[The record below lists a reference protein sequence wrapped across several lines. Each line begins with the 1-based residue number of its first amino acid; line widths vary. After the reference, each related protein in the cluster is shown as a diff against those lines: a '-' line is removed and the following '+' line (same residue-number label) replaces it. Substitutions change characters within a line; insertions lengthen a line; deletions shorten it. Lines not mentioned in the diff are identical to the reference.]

1 MEPTRVVR
9 MLWCCCG
16 SVLIVNYGAL
26 QRTKLTL
33 WTVENSTNE
42 ELLWIYDISLWT
54 DEVVQGPI
62 GTIIIFR
69 QCVSHIFYKKN
80 HSILSKRHFFCDIP
94 HFVSFFNGNFQLPI
108 Q

>member
-26 QRTKLTL
+26 QRTKLSL

-42 ELLWIYDISLWT
+42 ELLWIYDISM
-54 DEVVQGPI
+54 DRRGGAGANRYHYNFSSI
-62 GTIIIFR
+62 
-69 QCVSHIFYKKN
+69 CVPLFYKKT
-80 HSILSKRHFFCDIP
+80 IRYY
-94 HFVSFFNGNFQLPI
+94 
-108 Q
+108 